1 MGTWG
6 TAIFSDDTA
15 SDVRNDFREL
25 IGDGLSP
32 EEATARLMTRY
43 GSIVDDPEGGTTFWL
58 GLAVTQWKSG
68 RLQESVKKRAL
79 EIKMCFYVI
88 LPRHIHWDR
97 HREQGSLIGGSS
109 WRRILCSYWTQT
121 SRHISINEKLSFF
134 INEDDTNTSAPGA
147 MTRAHPSPV

>member
-79 EIKMCFYVI
+79 EII
-88 LPRHIHWDR
+88 DSGADLRLWSED
-97 HREQGSLIGGSS
+97 
-109 WRRILCSYWTQT
+109 
-121 SRHISINEKLSFF
+121 EKLVKARAAVLA
-134 INEDDTNTSAPGA
+134 E
-147 MTRAHPSPV
+147 TRAQLLSPQPAAKRIPKTFREAND